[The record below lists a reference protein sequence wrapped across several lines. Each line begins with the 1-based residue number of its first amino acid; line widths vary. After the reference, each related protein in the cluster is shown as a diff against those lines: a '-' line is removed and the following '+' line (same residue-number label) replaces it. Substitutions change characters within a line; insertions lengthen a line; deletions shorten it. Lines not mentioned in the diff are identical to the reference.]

1 MADVIYQPTL
11 PGIPI
16 LLRVCPISQGLW
28 LVGNLPKPELTMK
41 KKYCFTHNVKLYS
54 WGGARQLPT
63 YYYYYYYYYYPPT
76 TATSTNNIL
85 YTWGGRT
92 LSTTTTTHLLL
103 LLVPIIY
110 YIPGGDG
117 RYLLLLLPTYY
128 CY

>member
-63 YYYYYYYYYYPPT
+63 YYYYYYYYYPPT
-76 TATSTNNIL
+76 TATSTNNLL

>member
-63 YYYYYYYYYYPPT
+63 YYYYYYYYYPPT